1 MPRYGELGQEIPVA
15 YRLLPL
21 EVNGRRGSQ
30 SLSRPCHSE
39 TQLIATG
46 VVADLVV
53 LVVEA

>member
-30 SLSRPCHSE
+30 SLSCPCHSE